1 MLLQPQEIIAVFAS
15 LKPAILTLC
24 LGALA
29 IGVSC
34 SRAPDDRQ
42 IAIEVRSQTQQNS
55 AIHGEVQ
62 AESAHGTVTLN
73 GHVESEAERVLASR
87 DAAAVV
93 GVKQVVNNLTV
104 VPRAASPTSAAPQLP
119 APPSAAPMPAPP
131 TSERGQRRTARQRE
145 AQANSP
151 DGRKMA
157 TNTPLPALPPLPA
170 GFAPPT
176 EPAPPAALPPPSTP
190 SPAPVKHVIPAGTIL
205 SVRLINGLD
214 SSRNRVGD
222 TFRATLN
229 APIRDGGEVVIS
241 AGVDVEGR
249 VVDVSNAGPYS
260 GHSELRLELTKVIW
274 QGEVYALQTES
285 YDRADS
291 GRGTGTAQ
299 AVGGT
304 AAVGAIVGAIAGG
317 GKGAAI
323 GSVAGAGAGG
333 LARGVSKPQPIT
345 FPPETVLTFKL
356 LQPVTVASGETTSNP
371 RTRLQNSESYPQAP
385 PPVRLPPPPPPMGAP
400 PVPAPWP

>member
-1 MLLQPQEIIAVFAS
+1 M
-15 LKPAILTLC
+15 LTLC

-29 IGVSC
+29 IGVGC

-42 IAIEVRSQTQQNS
+42 IATEVRSQIQQNS
-55 AIHGEVQ
+55 AIHGKVQ
-62 AESAHGTVTLN
+62 AESAHGAVTLN
-73 GHVESEAERVLASR
+73 GHVENEAERVLASR

-104 VPRAASPTSAAPQLP
+104 VQPAASTASAAPQLP
-119 APPSAAPMPAPP
+119 ASAAAAAMPAPP
-131 TSERGQRRTARQRE
+131 TSERGQRGTARQRE
-145 AQANSP
+145 AQAKSP

-176 EPAPPAALPPPSTP
+176 EPAPPAALPASSTP

-214 SSRNRVGD
+214 SSRNGVGD

-229 APIRDGGEVVIS
+229 APIRDAGEVVIS
-241 AGVDVEGR
+241 AGANVEGR

-260 GHSELRLELTKVIW
+260 GHSELSLELTKLIGH
-274 QGEVYALQTES
+274 GEAYALQTES
-285 YDRADS
+285 YGRAES
-291 GRGTGTAQ
+291 GRGKGTAQ

-304 AAVGAIVGAIAGG
+304 AAVGTIIGALAGG
-317 GKGAAI
+317 GRGAAI

-333 LARGVSKPQPIT
+333 LARGASKPQSIT

-356 LQPVTVASGETTSNP
+356 LQPVTVVSGETTSNP
-371 RTRLQNSESYPQAP
+371 RTRLQDSERYPQEP
-385 PPVRLPPPPPPMGAP
+385 PNVQLPPPPPGVP
-400 PVPAPWP
+400 PIPAPWP

>member
-1 MLLQPQEIIAVFAS
+1 M
-15 LKPAILTLC
+15 LTLC

-29 IGVSC
+29 IGVGC

-42 IAIEVRSQTQQNS
+42 IATEVRSQIQQNS

-73 GHVESEAERVLASR
+73 GHVENEAERVLASR

-104 VPRAASPTSAAPQLP
+104 VPPAASAAPQLA
-119 APPSAAPMPAPP
+119 APPGAAPMPAPP

-145 AQANSP
+145 AQAKSP

-157 TNTPLPALPPLPA
+157 TNTPPPGLPPLPA

-176 EPAPPAALPPPSTP
+176 GMAPPAALPPAPTP
-190 SPAPVKHVIPAGTIL
+190 SPAPVKHVVPAGTIL
-205 SVRLINGLD
+205 SVRLISGLD

-241 AGVDVEGR
+241 AGANVEGR

-260 GHSELRLELTKVIW
+260 GHSELRLELTKLIW
-274 QGEVYALQTES
+274 QGEAYALQTES
-285 YDRADS
+285 YGRADS
-291 GRGTGTAQ
+291 GRGKGTAQ

-304 AAVGAIVGAIAGG
+304 AAVGAIIGAIAGG
-317 GKGAAI
+317 GKSAAI
-323 GSVAGAGAGG
+323 GSMAGAGAGG
-333 LARGVSKPQPIT
+333 LARGVAKPQPIT

-356 LQPVTVASGETTSNP
+356 LQPVTVVSGQTTSNP
-371 RTRLQNSESYPQAP
+371 RTRLQDSESYPQEP
-385 PPVRLPPPPPPMGAP
+385 PPVRLPPPPPPMGVP
-400 PVPAPWP
+400 PVPPPWP